1 MIKGLYF
8 KIKPLFLVILTYA
21 FSWLLY
27 FIPIFI
33 CTGTVAYPVPWIYF
47 GLQLLNSI
55 IIFLLIDPE
64 LLKERMSKKPDA
76 KKWDVFFN
84 TIYSV
89 FGMLILPVAALD
101 VGIIGSMPELP
112 LALRLSLIGF
122 LLLCAVFADWSMLV
136 NSFFSRYVRI
146 QTDRGHHVINKGPYR
161 IVRHPGYLSAII
173 LLSVLPLILNS
184 FLAYI
189 PAAVCIGFMIWRT
202 YKEDTVLKNELE
214 GYREYTLQVK
224 YRLIPP
230 IF

>member
-1 MIKGLYF
+1 MIKGLHF
-8 KIKPLFLVILTYA
+8 KIKPFFLVILTYA

-27 FIPIFI
+27 FLPIFI
-33 CTGTVAYPVPWIYF
+33 FTGTVAYPVPWIYF
-47 GLQLLNSI
+47 GLQSLNSI

-64 LLKERMSKKPDA
+64 LLKERMSKKPDV

-89 FGMLILPVAALD
+89 FGMLILLVAGLD
-101 VGIIGSMPELP
+101 VGIIKSMPELP

-146 QTDRGHHVINKGPYR
+146 QTDRGHHVVNKGPYR
-161 IVRHPGYLSAII
+161 IVRHPGYLSAIV

-189 PAAVCIGFMIWRT
+189 PAMVCICFMIWRT
-202 YKEDTVLKNELE
+202 YKEDTVLKKELE

-224 YRLIPP
+224 YRLIPG